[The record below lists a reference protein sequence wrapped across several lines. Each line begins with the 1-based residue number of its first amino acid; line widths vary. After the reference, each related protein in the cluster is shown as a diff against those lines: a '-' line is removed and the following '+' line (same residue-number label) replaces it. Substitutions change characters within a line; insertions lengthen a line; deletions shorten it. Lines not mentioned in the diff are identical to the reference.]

1 MPAAAMP
8 KNFAILK
15 TPPELRRLLGVSIGA
30 ELIDDAKKA
39 HARVEDIKPFWK

>member
-1 MPAAAMP
+1 MP

-15 TPPELRRLLGVSIGA
+15 TPPELRRLLGVSISSQ
-30 ELIDDAKKA
+30 LIDDGKKE